1 LDTSLIK
8 IVVMVERTQGDGGQT
23 MVELEVYENSRYDEL
38 ATNALRKLGMVVSE
52 HNLRLMTH

>member
-1 LDTSLIK
+1 
-8 IVVMVERTQGDGGQT
+8 